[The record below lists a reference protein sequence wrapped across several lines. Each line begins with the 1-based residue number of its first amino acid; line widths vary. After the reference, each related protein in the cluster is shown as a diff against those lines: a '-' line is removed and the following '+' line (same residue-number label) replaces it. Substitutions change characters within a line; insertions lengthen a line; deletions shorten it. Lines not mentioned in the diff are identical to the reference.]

1 MDYRDR
7 IRILVADDH
16 EIMRDGLEVLIRK
29 QPSMEIVGQAGTG
42 AEAVKLAA
50 QLSPDVILMDYTMP
64 DMDGIEASGFILST
78 NVDVKILLL
87 AATLPRF
94 CIDNAISAG
103 IGGIVLKDST
113 FDELVVAIEAVCNNE
128 TYFCSRIMNAIAG
141 RYAKRPCRGSAAEAW
156 VLKDREQEVLR
167 HISNG
172 LSSKEIARQIHISP
186 KTVDACRRQIMDKL
200 HIDNIAGLVK
210 FAVREGMTT
219 L

>member
-1 MDYRDR
+1 MDYGDK
-7 IRILVADDH
+7 IRILIADDH
-16 EIMRDGLEVLIRK
+16 EIMRDGLGVLIRK

-42 AEAVKLAA
+42 TEAVKLAA
-50 QLSPDVILMDYTMP
+50 QLSPDVILMDYAMP

-78 NVDVKILLL
+78 NAEVKILLL
-87 AATLPRF
+87 AATLSRH
-94 CIDNAISAG
+94 CIDSAIGAG

-113 FDELVVAIEAVCNNE
+113 FDELASAIKAVYNNE
-128 TYFCSRIMNAIAG
+128 MYFCPRIMNAITG
-141 RYAKRPCRGSAAEAW
+141 RYAKRTGQDRMAEAW
-156 VLKDREQEVLR
+156 TLKDREQEILR

-172 LSSKEIARQIHISP
+172 MSSKEIARQIHISP